1 MSNMIKQV
9 RKNKGITQ
17 KQLAEALDITPQA
30 VSQFEKSNSDR
41 FTVSTLQNIANALD
55 CQVDDLIASDDT
67 AGMKEH
73 AYSFETD
80 KESST
85 VSRLSVELKALN
97 LIGIDTLQKYIEL
110 LLSSEKYTSKD
121 LSYLKEVWGEETVD
135 LYYSG
140 DGPAIDNGID

>member
-9 RKNKGITQ
+9 RKSKGITQ

-30 VSQFEKSNSDR
+30 VSQFEKSDSDR

-55 CQVDDLIASDDT
+55 CQVDDLIASYDT
-67 AGMKEH
+67 VGMKEH

>member
-9 RKNKGITQ
+9 RKSKGITQ

-30 VSQFEKSNSDR
+30 VSQFEKSDSDR
-41 FTVSTLQNIANALD
+41 FTVSTLQNIADGLH
-55 CQVDDLIASDDT
+55 CQCDDLIASADT
-67 AGMKEH
+67 VGMKEH

>member
-9 RKNKGITQ
+9 RKSKGITQ

-30 VSQFEKSNSDR
+30 VSQFEKSDSDR

-110 LLSSEKYTSKD
+110 LLS
-121 LSYLKEVWGEETVD
+121 
-135 LYYSG
+135 
-140 DGPAIDNGID
+140 